1 MLTDGKEDMESDEAK
16 EWGGLMENYL
26 FTETDGVT
34 TLTIEQ
40 DIPEEYLE
48 WSEKTGASPDSVEI
62 PS

>member
-1 MLTDGKEDMESDEAK
+1 MAGGYGKRRSQRM
-16 EWGGLMENYL
+16 GGLMENYL

-48 WSEKTGASPDSVEI
+48 WSEKTWEQALIVLKYLAEA
-62 PS
+62 